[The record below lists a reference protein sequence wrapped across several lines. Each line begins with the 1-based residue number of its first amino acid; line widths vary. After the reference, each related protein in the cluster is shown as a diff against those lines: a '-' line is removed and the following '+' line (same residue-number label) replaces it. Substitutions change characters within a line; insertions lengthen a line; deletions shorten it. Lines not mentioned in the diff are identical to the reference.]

1 MTSNH
6 IIELSAYTSP
16 VVTEDKRNDWVN
28 YGEDNNYFQ
37 FLIDRYSNSA
47 THSAV
52 VNNISRLIYGKG
64 LSALDASK
72 KPNDYAQ
79 MLTLFTANDLRRV
92 IQDLYLLG
100 QGAFQV
106 HYDKGHKNVVKV
118 YHIPVQLLRPEKCDK
133 DGNIV
138 GYYYSD
144 NWEDPKKFVPKR
156 FDAFGEGKS
165 EIEILMIQPYSVG
178 AKYFSRVDYQGALEY
193 TVLEEKISEY
203 LINEVS
209 NGFSPTTI
217 VNFNNSIPS
226 DEQKDEIARSVISKL
241 TGSTGKK
248 IVVSFNEDE
257 AKKTTID
264 SVPLN
269 DAPEHYQYLSDEC
282 RSKIL
287 TGHCVTS
294 PLIFGIATT
303 TGFSANADEL
313 KNSVIL
319 FDNMVIQ
326 PKQKTIIEAIS
337 KVLTF
342 NGISLDLEF
351 IPLQPLDSSGELTDG
366 GSKRIIDGINSLSPL
381 VANKVLESMTA
392 NEIRALVGLVP
403 EKGGS
408 DLQPKETTLMSAEKS
423 ELEMYLDSIGED
435 IGEDWVLVDERDVDY
450 DLEDELD
457 LQLQPK
463 KTMLSKVLDFV
474 STGVARPNAKSNQDK
489 VIDGIQWKVRYQYTG
504 NPNPQRDF
512 CRVMMSTKKV
522 YRREDL
528 ESMNSKIVNKGFEHN
543 NEPYNVFLFKGG
555 PRCKHSFKRLTF
567 ASLEGQNVDVNSPK
581 ARQIGTRKAEIM
593 GYKITN
599 PYQVSVQPNN
609 LPRKGFHPNN
619 ENLPSDVK

>member
-6 IIELSAYTSP
+6 VIELSAYTSP
-16 VVTEDKRNDWVN
+16 IVTEDKRNEWVN

-106 HYDKGHKNVVKV
+106 HYDKGHKNVIKV
-118 YHIPVQLLRPEKCDK
+118 YHIPVQLLRPEKCDE

-178 AKYFSRVDYQGALEY
+178 TKYFSRVDYQGALEY
-193 TVLEEKISEY
+193 TVLEDKISEY
-203 LINEVS
+203 LINEVT

-217 VNFNNSIPS
+217 VNFNNGTPT
-226 DEQKDEIARSVISKL
+226 DPQKDEIARATINKL

-248 IVVSFNEDE
+248 VVVSFNEDE

-319 FDNMVIQ
+319 FDNMVIR
-326 PKQKTIIEAIS
+326 PKQEVILEALDSI
-337 KVLTF
+337 LAF
-342 NGISLDLEF
+342 NGVSLKLF
-351 IPLQPLDSSGELTDG
+351 FKTLQPLEFVD
-366 GSKRIIDGINSLSPL
+366 LSNAQSTEQ
-381 VANKVLESMTA
+381 V
-392 NEIRALVGLVP
+392 
-403 EKGGS
+403 
-408 DLQPKETTLMSAEKS
+408 KEETGVEMSAEDHI
-423 ELEMYLDSIGED
+423 EWIDGHEYVLIDSRE
-435 IGEDWVLVDERDVDY
+435 VDY

-457 LQLQPK
+457 AELESLNSPK
-463 KTMLSKVLDFV
+463 KTLL
-474 STGVARPNAKSNQDK
+474 
-489 VIDGIQWKVRYQYTG
+489 
-504 NPNPQRDF
+504 
-512 CRVMMSTKKV
+512 
-522 YRREDL
+522 
-528 ESMNSKIVNKGFEHN
+528 SKIVNLVSTGTARANIKSEQDGAVFKHRYRYAGGVSENTRDFCKGMIKANKIYRKEDIIAMGSQAV
-543 NEPYNVFLFKGG
+543 NEGWGPEGADTYSIWLYKGGGDCHHKWMRETYLKKSDANSPLARKYTPGEVRKAGEIAPLTDKDKSGKQVNDKRVYERPTDMPYNGFL
-555 PRCKHSFKRLTF
+555 PTNKRF
-567 ASLEGQNVDVNSPK
+567 N
-581 ARQIGTRKAEIM
+581 
-593 GYKITN
+593 
-599 PYQVSVQPNN
+599 
-609 LPRKGFHPNN
+609 
-619 ENLPSDVK
+619 

>member
-6 IIELSAYTSP
+6 VIELSAYTSP
-16 VVTEDKRNDWVN
+16 IVTEDKRNEWVN

-156 FDAFGEGKS
+156 FDAFGEGSS

-319 FDNMVIQ
+319 FDNMVIR
-326 PKQKTIIEAIS
+326 PKQEVILEALDSI
-337 KVLTF
+337 LAF
-342 NGISLDLEF
+342 NGVSLKLYFKTLQPLEF
-351 IPLQPLDSSGELTDG
+351 IDLSNAQSTDQ
-366 GSKRIIDGINSLSPL
+366 
-381 VANKVLESMTA
+381 VAE
-392 NEIRALVGLVP
+392 
-403 EKGGS
+403 
-408 DLQPKETTLMSAEKS
+408 ETGVEMSAE
-423 ELEMYLDSIGED
+423 EHIEWIDGHEYIRIDSRE
-435 IGEDWVLVDERDVDY
+435 VDY

-457 LQLQPK
+457 AELEALNSPK
-463 KTMLSKVLDFV
+463 KTLL
-474 STGVARPNAKSNQDK
+474 
-489 VIDGIQWKVRYQYTG
+489 
-504 NPNPQRDF
+504 
-512 CRVMMSTKKV
+512 
-522 YRREDL
+522 
-528 ESMNSKIVNKGFEHN
+528 SKIVNLVSTGTARPNIKSDQDGAIFKHRYRYVGGVSDNTRDFCAKMVQLNKIYRKEDIIAMGSQEVNKGWGPNGDATYSIWLYKGGGDCHHKWFRETYLKKSDAN
-543 NEPYNVFLFKGG
+543 SPIAQEISKTLTPAKVRKAGEIAPTNDKRVYQRPTDMPYNGFL
-555 PRCKHSFKRLTF
+555 PTNKRF
-567 ASLEGQNVDVNSPK
+567 N
-581 ARQIGTRKAEIM
+581 
-593 GYKITN
+593 
-599 PYQVSVQPNN
+599 
-609 LPRKGFHPNN
+609 
-619 ENLPSDVK
+619 

>member
-6 IIELSAYTSP
+6 VIELSAYTSP
-16 VVTEDKRNDWVN
+16 IVTEDKRNEWVN

-92 IQDLYLLG
+92 VQDLYLLG

-106 HYDKGHKNVVKV
+106 HYDKGHKNVIKV
-118 YHIPVQLLRPEKCDK
+118 YHIPVQLLRPEKCDA

-156 FDAFGEGKS
+156 FDAFGEGNS

-178 AKYFSRVDYQGALEY
+178 TKYFSRVDYQGALEY

-203 LINEVS
+203 LINEVV

-217 VNFNNSIPS
+217 VNFNNGLPT
-226 DEQKDEIARSVISKL
+226 DEQKDEIARKTISKL

-248 IVVSFNEDE
+248 VVVSFNEDE
-257 AKKTTID
+257 ARKTTID

-294 PLIFGIATT
+294 PLIFGIATN

-319 FDNMVIQ
+319 FDNMVIR
-326 PKQKTIIEAIS
+326 PKQEILLEALDSI
-337 KVLTF
+337 LAF
-342 NGISLDLEF
+342 NGISLKLF
-351 IPLQPLDSSGELTDG
+351 FKTLQPLEFVD
-366 GSKRIIDGINSLSPL
+366 LSNAQSTEQ
-381 VANKVLESMTA
+381 V
-392 NEIRALVGLVP
+392 
-403 EKGGS
+403 
-408 DLQPKETTLMSAEKS
+408 KEETGVEMSAEDHI
-423 ELEMYLDSIGED
+423 EWIDGHEYVLIDSRE
-435 IGEDWVLVDERDVDY
+435 VDY

-457 LQLQPK
+457 AELEALNSPK
-463 KTMLSKVLDFV
+463 KTLLSKIVNLV
-474 STGVARPNAKSNQDK
+474 STGTARANIKSEQDGAMFK
-489 VIDGIQWKVRYQYTG
+489 HRYRYSGEATDETR
-504 NPNPQRDF
+504 PF
-512 CRVMMSTKKV
+512 CKKMVEAKKV
-522 YRREDL
+522 YRKEDIIAMGSQ
-528 ESMNSKIVNKGFEHN
+528 EVNKGWGPNGDDVYSIWLYKGGGNCRHKWMRETYLKKSDAN
-543 NEPYNVFLFKGG
+543 SPRARKYTPGEVRKAGEIVPLTDKDKSGKQVNDKRVYQRPTDMPYNGFL
-555 PRCKHSFKRLTF
+555 PTNKRF
-567 ASLEGQNVDVNSPK
+567 N
-581 ARQIGTRKAEIM
+581 
-593 GYKITN
+593 
-599 PYQVSVQPNN
+599 
-609 LPRKGFHPNN
+609 
-619 ENLPSDVK
+619 

>member
-16 VVTEDKRNDWVN
+16 IVTEDKRNEWVN

-100 QGAFQV
+100 QGAFQI

-118 YHIPVQLLRPEKCDK
+118 YHIPVQLLRPEKCDE

-178 AKYFSRVDYQGALEY
+178 TKYFSRVDYQGALEY

-217 VNFNNSIPS
+217 VNFNNSIPT

-257 AKKTTID
+257 SKKTTVD
-264 SVPLN
+264 SIPLQ
-269 DAPEHYQYLSDEC
+269 DAADHYQYLSDEC

-319 FDNMVIQ
+319 FDNMVIR
-326 PKQKTIIEAIS
+326 PKQEILLEALDSI
-337 KVLTF
+337 LAF
-342 NGISLDLEF
+342 NGVALKLF
-351 IPLQPLDSSGELTDG
+351 FKTLQPLEFVD
-366 GSKRIIDGINSLSPL
+366 LSNAQSTEQ
-381 VANKVLESMTA
+381 V
-392 NEIRALVGLVP
+392 
-403 EKGGS
+403 
-408 DLQPKETTLMSAEKS
+408 KEETGVEMSAEKS
-423 ELEMYLDSIGED
+423 ELEMYLDEIGED
-435 IGEDWVLVDERDVDY
+435 IGEDWLLVDERDVDY

-463 KTMLSKVLDFV
+463 KTMLNKVLNFV
-474 STGVARPNAKSNQDK
+474 STGVARPNSKSFQDK

-504 NPNPQRDF
+504 NANPQRDF

-522 YRREDL
+522 YRKEDL
-528 ESMNSKIVNKGFEHN
+528 VSMNSQIVNPGFEHN
-543 NEPYNVFLFKGG
+543 NEPYNLFLFKGG

-581 ARQIGTRKAEIM
+581 ARKIGTRQAEIM

-619 ENLPSDVK
+619 TNLPSDVK

>member
-6 IIELSAYTSP
+6 VIELSAYTSP
-16 VVTEDKRNDWVN
+16 VVTEDKRNEWVN

-217 VNFNNSIPS
+217 VNFNNGTPT
-226 DEQKDEIARSVISKL
+226 DEQKDEIARATISKL

-248 IVVSFNEDE
+248 VVVSFNEDE

-319 FDNMVIQ
+319 FDNMVIR
-326 PKQKTIIEAIS
+326 PKQEVILEALDSI
-337 KVLTF
+337 LAF
-342 NGISLDLEF
+342 NGVSLKLYF
-351 IPLQPLDSSGELTDG
+351 KTLQPLEFVDLSNAQSTDQ
-366 GSKRIIDGINSLSPL
+366 
-381 VANKVLESMTA
+381 VAE
-392 NEIRALVGLVP
+392 
-403 EKGGS
+403 
-408 DLQPKETTLMSAEKS
+408 ETGVEMSAE
-423 ELEMYLDSIGED
+423 EHIEWIDGHEYIRIDSRE
-435 IGEDWVLVDERDVDY
+435 VDY

-457 LQLQPK
+457 AELEALNSPK
-463 KTMLSKVLDFV
+463 KTLL
-474 STGVARPNAKSNQDK
+474 
-489 VIDGIQWKVRYQYTG
+489 
-504 NPNPQRDF
+504 
-512 CRVMMSTKKV
+512 
-522 YRREDL
+522 
-528 ESMNSKIVNKGFEHN
+528 SKIVNLVSTGTARPNIKSDQDGAVFKHRYRYVGGVSDNTRDFCKKMVQLNKIYRKEDIILMGSQAV
-543 NEPYNVFLFKGG
+543 NEGWGPEGADTYSIWLYKGG
-555 PRCKHSFKRLTF
+555 GDCHHKWMRETYLKKSD
-567 ASLEGQNVDVNSPK
+567 ANSPK
-581 ARQIGTRKAEIM
+581 AQEISKTLTPAKVRKAGEIAPANDKRVYQRPTDM
-593 GYKITN
+593 PYNGFLPTN
-599 PYQVSVQPNN
+599 KRFN
-609 LPRKGFHPNN
+609 
-619 ENLPSDVK
+619 

>member
-6 IIELSAYTSP
+6 VIELSAYTSP

-79 MLTLFTANDLRRV
+79 MLTLFAANDLRRV

-319 FDNMVIQ
+319 FDNMVIR
-326 PKQKTIIEAIS
+326 PKQEVILEALDSI
-337 KVLTF
+337 LAF
-342 NGISLDLEF
+342 NGVSLKLYF
-351 IPLQPLDSSGELTDG
+351 KTLQPLEFVDLSNAQSTDQVAEET
-366 GSKRIIDGINSLSPL
+366 GI
-381 VANKVLESMTA
+381 E
-392 NEIRALVGLVP
+392 
-403 EKGGS
+403 
-408 DLQPKETTLMSAEKS
+408 MSAEDHI
-423 ELEMYLDSIGED
+423 EWIDGHEYIRIDSRE
-435 IGEDWVLVDERDVDY
+435 VDY

-457 LQLQPK
+457 AELEALNSPK
-463 KTMLSKVLDFV
+463 KTLL
-474 STGVARPNAKSNQDK
+474 
-489 VIDGIQWKVRYQYTG
+489 
-504 NPNPQRDF
+504 
-512 CRVMMSTKKV
+512 
-522 YRREDL
+522 
-528 ESMNSKIVNKGFEHN
+528 SKIVNLVSTGTARPNIKSDQDGAVFKHRYRYVGGVSDNTRDFCKKMVQLNKIYRKEDILLMGSQAVNEGWGPEGADTYSIWLYKGGGDCHHKWMRETYLRKSDAN
-543 NEPYNVFLFKGG
+543 SPLARKYTPAEVRKAGEIAPLTDKDKSGKQVNDKRVYQRPTDMPYNGFL
-555 PRCKHSFKRLTF
+555 PTNKRF
-567 ASLEGQNVDVNSPK
+567 N
-581 ARQIGTRKAEIM
+581 
-593 GYKITN
+593 
-599 PYQVSVQPNN
+599 
-609 LPRKGFHPNN
+609 
-619 ENLPSDVK
+619 

>member
-6 IIELSAYTSP
+6 VIELSAYTSP
-16 VVTEDKRNDWVN
+16 VVTEDKRNEWVN

-319 FDNMVIQ
+319 FDNMVIR
-326 PKQKTIIEAIS
+326 PKQEVILEALDSI
-337 KVLTF
+337 LAF
-342 NGISLDLEF
+342 NGVSLKLYF
-351 IPLQPLDSSGELTDG
+351 KTLQPLEFVDLSNAQSTDQ
-366 GSKRIIDGINSLSPL
+366 
-381 VANKVLESMTA
+381 VAE
-392 NEIRALVGLVP
+392 
-403 EKGGS
+403 
-408 DLQPKETTLMSAEKS
+408 ETGVEMSAEDHI
-423 ELEMYLDSIGED
+423 EWIDGHEYIRIDSRE
-435 IGEDWVLVDERDVDY
+435 VDY

-457 LQLQPK
+457 AELEALNSPK
-463 KTMLSKVLDFV
+463 KTLL
-474 STGVARPNAKSNQDK
+474 
-489 VIDGIQWKVRYQYTG
+489 
-504 NPNPQRDF
+504 
-512 CRVMMSTKKV
+512 
-522 YRREDL
+522 
-528 ESMNSKIVNKGFEHN
+528 SKIVNLVSTGTARPNIKSDQDGAVFKHRYRYVGGVSDNTRDFCKKMVQLNKIYRKEDIINMGSQAVNEGWGPEGADTYSIWLYKGGGDCHHKWMRETYLRKSDAN
-543 NEPYNVFLFKGG
+543 SPIAQEISKTLTPAKVRKAGEIAPTNDKRVYQRPTDMPYNGFL
-555 PRCKHSFKRLTF
+555 PTNKRF
-567 ASLEGQNVDVNSPK
+567 N
-581 ARQIGTRKAEIM
+581 
-593 GYKITN
+593 
-599 PYQVSVQPNN
+599 
-609 LPRKGFHPNN
+609 
-619 ENLPSDVK
+619 

>member
-6 IIELSAYTSP
+6 VIELSAYTSP
-16 VVTEDKRNDWVN
+16 VVTEDKRNEWVN

-217 VNFNNSIPS
+217 VNFNNGTPT
-226 DEQKDEIARSVISKL
+226 DEQKDEIARATISKL

-248 IVVSFNEDE
+248 VVVSFNEDE

-319 FDNMVIQ
+319 FDNMVIR
-326 PKQKTIIEAIS
+326 PKQEVILEALNSILS
-337 KVLTF
+337 F
-342 NGISLDLEF
+342 NGVSLKLYF
-351 IPLQPLDSSGELTDG
+351 KTLQPLEFVDLSNAQSTDQ
-366 GSKRIIDGINSLSPL
+366 
-381 VANKVLESMTA
+381 VAE
-392 NEIRALVGLVP
+392 
-403 EKGGS
+403 
-408 DLQPKETTLMSAEKS
+408 ETGVQMSAEDHI
-423 ELEMYLDSIGED
+423 EWIDGHEYIRIDSRE
-435 IGEDWVLVDERDVDY
+435 VDY

-457 LQLQPK
+457 AELEALNSPK
-463 KTMLSKVLDFV
+463 KTLLSKIINLV
-474 STGVARPNAKSNQDK
+474 STGTARANIKSGQDGAIFK
-489 VIDGIQWKVRYQYTG
+489 HRYRYVGGVSDNT
-504 NPNPQRDF
+504 RDF
-512 CRVMMSTKKV
+512 CKGMIKANKI
-522 YRREDL
+522 YRKEDIIAMGL
-528 ESMNSKIVNKGFEHN
+528 QAVNEGWGPEGADT
-543 NEPYNVFLFKGG
+543 YSIWLYKGG
-555 PRCKHSFKRLTF
+555 GDCHHKWVRETYLKKSD
-567 ASLEGQNVDVNSPK
+567 ANSPIAK
-581 ARQIGTRKAEIM
+581 TFTPAQTRKAGEIAP
-593 GYKITN
+593 TN
-599 PYQVSVQPNN
+599 DKLVYQRPTDMPYNGF
-609 LPRKGFHPNN
+609 LPTNKRFN
-619 ENLPSDVK
+619 

>member
-6 IIELSAYTSP
+6 VIELSAYTSP
-16 VVTEDKRNDWVN
+16 VVTEDKRNEWVN

-217 VNFNNSIPS
+217 VNFNNGTPT
-226 DEQKDEIARSVISKL
+226 DEQKDEIARATISKL

-248 IVVSFNEDE
+248 VVVSFNEDE

-319 FDNMVIQ
+319 FDNMVIR
-326 PKQKTIIEAIS
+326 PKQEVILEALDS
-337 KVLTF
+337 VLAF
-342 NGISLDLEF
+342 NGVSLKLYF
-351 IPLQPLDSSGELTDG
+351 KTLQPLEFVDLSNAQSTDQ
-366 GSKRIIDGINSLSPL
+366 
-381 VANKVLESMTA
+381 VAE
-392 NEIRALVGLVP
+392 
-403 EKGGS
+403 
-408 DLQPKETTLMSAEKS
+408 ETGVEMSAE
-423 ELEMYLDSIGED
+423 EHVEWIDGHEYIRIDSRE
-435 IGEDWVLVDERDVDY
+435 VDY

-457 LQLQPK
+457 AELEALNSPK
-463 KTMLSKVLDFV
+463 KTLL
-474 STGVARPNAKSNQDK
+474 
-489 VIDGIQWKVRYQYTG
+489 
-504 NPNPQRDF
+504 
-512 CRVMMSTKKV
+512 
-522 YRREDL
+522 
-528 ESMNSKIVNKGFEHN
+528 SKIVNLVSTGTARPNIKSDQDGAVFKHRYRYVGGVSDNTRDFCKKMVQLNKIYRKEDIIAMGSQEVNKGWGPN
-543 NEPYNVFLFKGG
+543 GDDTYSIWLYKGG
-555 PRCKHSFKRLTF
+555 GSCHHKWFRETYLRKSD
-567 ASLEGQNVDVNSPK
+567 ANSPK
-581 ARQIGTRKAEIM
+581 ARKYSPAEVRKAGEIVPLTDKDKSGKQVNDKRVYQRPTDM
-593 GYKITN
+593 PYNGFLPTN
-599 PYQVSVQPNN
+599 KRFN
-609 LPRKGFHPNN
+609 
-619 ENLPSDVK
+619 

>member
-6 IIELSAYTSP
+6 VIELSAYTSP
-16 VVTEDKRNDWVN
+16 IVTEDKRNEWVN

-106 HYDKGHKNVVKV
+106 HYDKGHKNVIKV
-118 YHIPVQLLRPEKCDK
+118 YHIPVQLLRPEKCDE

-178 AKYFSRVDYQGALEY
+178 TKYFSRVDYQGALEY

-217 VNFNNSIPS
+217 VNFNNSTPT

-257 AKKTTID
+257 NKKTTID

-319 FDNMVIQ
+319 FDNMVIR
-326 PKQKTIIEAIS
+326 PKQEVILEALDSI
-337 KVLTF
+337 LAF
-342 NGISLDLEF
+342 NGVSLKLF
-351 IPLQPLDSSGELTDG
+351 FKTLQPLEFVD
-366 GSKRIIDGINSLSPL
+366 LSNAQSTEQ
-381 VANKVLESMTA
+381 V
-392 NEIRALVGLVP
+392 
-403 EKGGS
+403 
-408 DLQPKETTLMSAEKS
+408 KEETGVEMSAEKS
-423 ELEMYLDSIGED
+423 ELEMYLDTIGED
-435 IGEDWVLVDERDVDY
+435 ISEDWILVDERDVDY

-463 KTMLSKVLDFV
+463 KTMLNKVLDFV
-474 STGVARPNAKSNQDK
+474 SSGVARPNANSKQDK
-489 VIDGIQWKVRYQYTG
+489 LIDGIQWKVRYQYTG
-504 NPNPQRDF
+504 NANPQRDF
-512 CRVMMSTKKV
+512 CTVMMSTKKV
-522 YRREDL
+522 YRKEDL
-528 ESMNSKIVNKGFEHN
+528 ESMNSKLVNPGFEHN
-543 NEPYNVFLFKGG
+543 NEKYNLFLFKGG

-567 ASLEGQNVDVNSPK
+567 ASLEGQNVDVNIQE

-619 ENLPSDVK
+619 TNLPSDVK

>member
-6 IIELSAYTSP
+6 VIELSAYTSP
-16 VVTEDKRNDWVN
+16 IVTEDKRNEWVN

-106 HYDKGHKNVVKV
+106 HYDKGHKNVIKV
-118 YHIPVQLLRPEKCDK
+118 YHIPVQLLRPEKCDA

-178 AKYFSRVDYQGALEY
+178 TKYFSRVDYQGALEY

-203 LINEVS
+203 LINEVV

-217 VNFNNSIPS
+217 VNFNNGLPT
-226 DEQKDEIARSVISKL
+226 DEQKDEIARKTISKL

-248 IVVSFNEDE
+248 VVVSFNEDE
-257 AKKTTID
+257 ARRTTID

-319 FDNMVIQ
+319 FDNMVIR
-326 PKQKTIIEAIS
+326 PKQEILLEALDSI
-337 KVLTF
+337 LAF
-342 NGISLDLEF
+342 NGVSLKLYF
-351 IPLQPLDSSGELTDG
+351 KTLQPLEFVD
-366 GSKRIIDGINSLSPL
+366 LSNAQSTEQ
-381 VANKVLESMTA
+381 V
-392 NEIRALVGLVP
+392 
-403 EKGGS
+403 
-408 DLQPKETTLMSAEKS
+408 KEETGVEMSAEKS
-423 ELEMYLDSIGED
+423 ELEMYLDTIGED
-435 IGEDWVLVDERDVDY
+435 ISEDWVLVDERDVDY

-463 KTMLSKVLDFV
+463 KTMLSKVLNFV
-474 STGVARPNAKSNQDK
+474 SSGVARPNANSKQDK
-489 VIDGIQWKVRYQYTG
+489 LIDGIQWKVRYQYTG
-504 NPNPQRDF
+504 NANPQRDF
-512 CRVMMSTKKV
+512 CTVMMNTKKV
-522 YRREDL
+522 YRKEDL
-528 ESMNSKIVNKGFEHN
+528 ESMNSKLVNPGFEHN
-543 NEPYNVFLFKGG
+543 NEPYNLFLFKGG

-609 LPRKGFHPNN
+609 LPLKGFHPNN
-619 ENLPSDVK
+619 TNLPSDVK

>member
-6 IIELSAYTSP
+6 IIELSAYTAP
-16 VVTEDKRNDWVN
+16 IVTEDKRNEWVN
-28 YGEDNNYFQ
+28 YGEDNNYYQ

-52 VNNISRLIYGKG
+52 VNNIGRLIYGKG
-64 LSALDASK
+64 LSALDAFK

-106 HYDKGHKNVVKV
+106 HYDKGHKKV
-118 YHIPVQLLRPEKCDK
+118 AKVFHIPAQLLRPEKCNE
-133 DGNIV
+133 DGDVV

-156 FDAFGEGKS
+156 FDAFGYGKS
-165 EIEILMIQPYSVG
+165 EVEILMIQPYSVG
-178 AKYFSRVDYQGALEY
+178 TKYFSRVDYQGALEY
-193 TVLEEKISEY
+193 CVLEEKISEY
-203 LINEVS
+203 LINEVT

-217 VNFNNSIPS
+217 VNFNNGTPT
-226 DEQKDEIARSVISKL
+226 DEQKSEIARATINKL

-326 PKQKTIIEAIS
+326 PKQEVVIEALNSI
-337 KVLTF
+337 LAF
-342 NGISLDLEF
+342 NGISLKLFFKTLQPLEF
-351 IPLQPLDSSGELTDG
+351 IDLSNAQTEEQVAQETGVEMSAVDYIEW
-366 GSKRIIDGINSLSPL
+366 IDGHEY
-381 VANKVLESMTA
+381 VLIDTME
-392 NEIRALVGLVP
+392 
-403 EKGGS
+403 
-408 DLQPKETTLMSAEKS
+408 
-423 ELEMYLDSIGED
+423 
-435 IGEDWVLVDERDVDY
+435 VDY

-457 LQLQPK
+457 AELEALNNPK
-463 KTMLSKVLDFV
+463 KTLLSKVLDFV
-474 STGVARPNAKSNQDK
+474 STGTARPNIKSGQDGQMFK
-489 VIDGIQWKVRYQYTG
+489 HRYRYVGGVSDNT
-504 NPNPQRDF
+504 RDF
-512 CRVMMSTKKV
+512 CKKMV
-522 YRREDL
+522 QANKIYRKEDIVA
-528 ESMNSKIVNKGFEHN
+528 MNSQIVNETRTRQDGSVGGFG
-543 NEPYNVFLFKGG
+543 PLGDTTYDIWLYKGG
-555 PRCKHSFKRLTF
+555 KSCHHKWVRETYLRKS
-567 ASLEGQNVDVNSPK
+567 DVNSPLAK
-581 ARQIGTRKAEIM
+581 QFTPAQTRKAGEIAPTNDKRVYQRPIDMPNQGAYM
-593 GYKITN
+593 G
-599 PYQVSVQPNN
+599 
-609 LPRKGFHPNN
+609 
-619 ENLPSDVK
+619 

>member
-6 IIELSAYTSP
+6 VIELSAYTSP

-79 MLTLFTANDLRRV
+79 MLTLFAANDLRRV

-156 FDAFGEGKS
+156 FDAFGEGSS

-217 VNFNNSIPS
+217 VNFNNSVPS

-319 FDNMVIQ
+319 FDNMVIR
-326 PKQKTIIEAIS
+326 PKQEVILEALDSI
-337 KVLTF
+337 LAF
-342 NGISLDLEF
+342 NGVSLKLYF
-351 IPLQPLDSSGELTDG
+351 KTLQPLEFVDLSNAQSTDQ
-366 GSKRIIDGINSLSPL
+366 
-381 VANKVLESMTA
+381 VAE
-392 NEIRALVGLVP
+392 
-403 EKGGS
+403 
-408 DLQPKETTLMSAEKS
+408 ETGVEMSAEDHI
-423 ELEMYLDSIGED
+423 EWIDGHEYIRIDSRE
-435 IGEDWVLVDERDVDY
+435 VDY

-457 LQLQPK
+457 AELEALNSPK
-463 KTMLSKVLDFV
+463 KTLL
-474 STGVARPNAKSNQDK
+474 
-489 VIDGIQWKVRYQYTG
+489 
-504 NPNPQRDF
+504 
-512 CRVMMSTKKV
+512 
-522 YRREDL
+522 
-528 ESMNSKIVNKGFEHN
+528 SKIVNLVSTGTARPNIKSDQDGAVFKHRYRYVGGVSDNTRDFCKKMVQLNKIYRKEDIIAMGSQAVNEGWGPEGADTYSIWLYKGGGDCHHKWMRETYLRKSDAN
-543 NEPYNVFLFKGG
+543 SPIAQEISKTLTPAKVRKAGEIAPTNDKRVYQRPTDMPYNGFL
-555 PRCKHSFKRLTF
+555 PTNKRF
-567 ASLEGQNVDVNSPK
+567 N
-581 ARQIGTRKAEIM
+581 
-593 GYKITN
+593 
-599 PYQVSVQPNN
+599 
-609 LPRKGFHPNN
+609 
-619 ENLPSDVK
+619 

>member
-6 IIELSAYTSP
+6 VIELSAYTSP
-16 VVTEDKRNDWVN
+16 IVTEDKRNEWVN

-106 HYDKGHKNVVKV
+106 HYDKGHKNVIKV
-118 YHIPVQLLRPEKCDK
+118 YHIPVQLLRPEKCDE

-178 AKYFSRVDYQGALEY
+178 TKYFSRVDYQGALEY

-217 VNFNNSIPS
+217 VNFNNSTPT

-257 AKKTTID
+257 NKKTTID

-319 FDNMVIQ
+319 FDNMVIR
-326 PKQKTIIEAIS
+326 PKQEVILEALGSI
-337 KVLTF
+337 LAF
-342 NGISLDLEF
+342 NGVSLKLYF
-351 IPLQPLDSSGELTDG
+351 KTLQPLEFVDLSNAQSTDQ
-366 GSKRIIDGINSLSPL
+366 
-381 VANKVLESMTA
+381 VAE
-392 NEIRALVGLVP
+392 
-403 EKGGS
+403 
-408 DLQPKETTLMSAEKS
+408 ETGVEMSAEKS
-423 ELEMYLDSIGED
+423 ELEMYLDEIGED
-435 IGEDWVLVDERDVDY
+435 IGEDWLLVDERDVDY

-522 YRREDL
+522 YRKEDL

-543 NEPYNVFLFKGG
+543 NEPYNLFLFKGG

>member
-6 IIELSAYTSP
+6 VIELSAYTSP
-16 VVTEDKRNDWVN
+16 IVTEDKRNEWVN

-79 MLTLFTANDLRRV
+79 MLTLFTANDMRRV

-106 HYDKGHKNVVKV
+106 HYDKGHKNVIKV

-217 VNFNNSIPS
+217 VNFNNSIPT
-226 DEQKDEIARSVISKL
+226 DEQKDEIARKTISKL

-257 AKKTTID
+257 NKKTTID

-303 TGFSANADEL
+303 TGFSSNADEL

-319 FDNMVIQ
+319 FDNMVIR
-326 PKQKTIIEAIS
+326 PKQEILLEALDSI
-337 KVLTF
+337 LAF
-342 NGISLDLEF
+342 NGISLKLF
-351 IPLQPLDSSGELTDG
+351 FKTLQPLEFVDLSNAQSTDQ
-366 GSKRIIDGINSLSPL
+366 
-381 VANKVLESMTA
+381 V
-392 NEIRALVGLVP
+392 
-403 EKGGS
+403 
-408 DLQPKETTLMSAEKS
+408 KEETGVEMSAEDHI
-423 ELEMYLDSIGED
+423 EWIDGHEYVLIDSRE
-435 IGEDWVLVDERDVDY
+435 VDY

-457 LQLQPK
+457 AELEALNSPK
-463 KTMLSKVLDFV
+463 KTLL
-474 STGVARPNAKSNQDK
+474 
-489 VIDGIQWKVRYQYTG
+489 
-504 NPNPQRDF
+504 
-512 CRVMMSTKKV
+512 
-522 YRREDL
+522 
-528 ESMNSKIVNKGFEHN
+528 SKIVNLVSTGTARANIKSEQDGAVFKHRYRYVGGVSENTRDFCKGMIKANKIYRKEDIIAMGSQAV
-543 NEPYNVFLFKGG
+543 NEGWGPEGADTYSIWLYKGGGDCHHKWMRETYLKKSDANSPLARKYTPGEVRKAGEIVPLTDKDKSGKQVNDKRVYQRPTDMPYNGFL
-555 PRCKHSFKRLTF
+555 PTNKRF
-567 ASLEGQNVDVNSPK
+567 N
-581 ARQIGTRKAEIM
+581 
-593 GYKITN
+593 
-599 PYQVSVQPNN
+599 
-609 LPRKGFHPNN
+609 
-619 ENLPSDVK
+619 

>member
-6 IIELSAYTSP
+6 VIELSAYTSP
-16 VVTEDKRNDWVN
+16 VVTEDKRNEWVN

-217 VNFNNSIPS
+217 VNFNNGTPT
-226 DEQKDEIARSVISKL
+226 DEQKDEIARATISKL

-248 IVVSFNEDE
+248 VVVSFNEDE

-319 FDNMVIQ
+319 FDNMVIR
-326 PKQKTIIEAIS
+326 PKQEVILEALDSI
-337 KVLTF
+337 LAF
-342 NGISLDLEF
+342 NGVSLKLYF
-351 IPLQPLDSSGELTDG
+351 KTLQPLEFVDLSNAQSTDQVAEET
-366 GSKRIIDGINSLSPL
+366 GI
-381 VANKVLESMTA
+381 E
-392 NEIRALVGLVP
+392 
-403 EKGGS
+403 
-408 DLQPKETTLMSAEKS
+408 MSAE
-423 ELEMYLDSIGED
+423 EHIEWIDGHEYIRIDSRE
-435 IGEDWVLVDERDVDY
+435 VDY

-457 LQLQPK
+457 AELEALNSPK
-463 KTMLSKVLDFV
+463 KTLL
-474 STGVARPNAKSNQDK
+474 
-489 VIDGIQWKVRYQYTG
+489 
-504 NPNPQRDF
+504 
-512 CRVMMSTKKV
+512 
-522 YRREDL
+522 
-528 ESMNSKIVNKGFEHN
+528 SKIVNLVSTGTARPNIKSGQDGAIFKHRYRYVGGVSDNTRDFCKKMVQLNKIYRKEDIINMGSQAVNEGWGPEGADTYSIWLYKGGGDCHHKWMRETYLRKSDAN
-543 NEPYNVFLFKGG
+543 SPLAQEISKTLTPAKVRKAGEIAPTNDKRVYQRPTDMPYNGFL
-555 PRCKHSFKRLTF
+555 PTNKRF
-567 ASLEGQNVDVNSPK
+567 N
-581 ARQIGTRKAEIM
+581 
-593 GYKITN
+593 
-599 PYQVSVQPNN
+599 
-609 LPRKGFHPNN
+609 
-619 ENLPSDVK
+619 

>member
-1 MTSNH
+1 MTNNH

-313 KNSVIL
+313 KNSVVL
-319 FDNMVIQ
+319 FDNMVIR
-326 PKQKTIIEAIS
+326 PKQEVILEALDSI
-337 KVLTF
+337 LAF
-342 NGISLDLEF
+342 NGVSLKLYF
-351 IPLQPLDSSGELTDG
+351 KTLQPLEFVDLSNAQSTDQVAEET
-366 GSKRIIDGINSLSPL
+366 GI
-381 VANKVLESMTA
+381 E
-392 NEIRALVGLVP
+392 
-403 EKGGS
+403 
-408 DLQPKETTLMSAEKS
+408 MSAE
-423 ELEMYLDSIGED
+423 EHIEWIDGHEYIRIDSRE
-435 IGEDWVLVDERDVDY
+435 VDY

-457 LQLQPK
+457 AELEALNSPK
-463 KTMLSKVLDFV
+463 KTLL
-474 STGVARPNAKSNQDK
+474 
-489 VIDGIQWKVRYQYTG
+489 
-504 NPNPQRDF
+504 
-512 CRVMMSTKKV
+512 
-522 YRREDL
+522 
-528 ESMNSKIVNKGFEHN
+528 SKIVNLVSTGTARPNIKSDQDGAVFKHRYRYVGGVSDNTRDFCKKMVQANKIYRKEDIIAMGSQEVNKGWGPN
-543 NEPYNVFLFKGG
+543 GDDTYSIWLYKGG
-555 PRCKHSFKRLTF
+555 GSCLHKWMRETYLRKSD
-567 ASLEGQNVDVNSPK
+567 ANSPK
-581 ARQIGTRKAEIM
+581 ARKYTPAEVRKAGEIAPLTDKDKSGKQVNDKRVYQRPTDM
-593 GYKITN
+593 PYNGFLPTN
-599 PYQVSVQPNN
+599 KRFN
-609 LPRKGFHPNN
+609 
-619 ENLPSDVK
+619 

>member
-6 IIELSAYTSP
+6 VIELSAYTSP
-16 VVTEDKRNDWVN
+16 VVTEDKRNEWVN

-106 HYDKGHKNVVKV
+106 HYDKGHKNVIKV

-156 FDAFGEGKS
+156 FDAFGEGSS

-248 IVVSFNEDE
+248 VVVSFNEDE
-257 AKKTTID
+257 NKKTTID

-319 FDNMVIQ
+319 FDNMVIR
-326 PKQKTIIEAIS
+326 PKQEVILEALDSI
-337 KVLTF
+337 LAF
-342 NGISLDLEF
+342 NGVSLKLYF
-351 IPLQPLDSSGELTDG
+351 KTLQPLEFVDLSNAQSTDQ
-366 GSKRIIDGINSLSPL
+366 
-381 VANKVLESMTA
+381 VAE
-392 NEIRALVGLVP
+392 
-403 EKGGS
+403 
-408 DLQPKETTLMSAEKS
+408 ETGVEMSAE
-423 ELEMYLDSIGED
+423 EHIEWIDGHEYIRIDSRE
-435 IGEDWVLVDERDVDY
+435 VDY

-457 LQLQPK
+457 AELEALNSPK
-463 KTMLSKVLDFV
+463 KTLL
-474 STGVARPNAKSNQDK
+474 
-489 VIDGIQWKVRYQYTG
+489 
-504 NPNPQRDF
+504 
-512 CRVMMSTKKV
+512 
-522 YRREDL
+522 
-528 ESMNSKIVNKGFEHN
+528 SKIVNLVSTGTARANIKSDQDGAIFKHRYRYVGGVSDNTRDFCKGMIKANKIYRKEDIISMGSQEVN
-543 NEPYNVFLFKGG
+543 KGWGPNGDATYSIWLYKGG
-555 PRCKHSFKRLTF
+555 GSCRHKWMRETYLRKSD
-567 ASLEGQNVDVNSPK
+567 ANSPK
-581 ARQIGTRKAEIM
+581 ARKYTPAEVRKAGEIAPLTDKDKSGKQVNDKRVYQRPTDM
-593 GYKITN
+593 PYNGFLPTN
-599 PYQVSVQPNN
+599 KRFN
-609 LPRKGFHPNN
+609 
-619 ENLPSDVK
+619 

>member
-6 IIELSAYTSP
+6 VIELSAYTSP

-106 HYDKGHKNVVKV
+106 HYDKGHKKVVKV

-156 FDAFGEGKS
+156 FDAFGEGSS

-217 VNFNNSIPS
+217 VNFNNGTPT
-226 DEQKDEIARSVISKL
+226 DGQKDEIARATISKL

-248 IVVSFNEDE
+248 VVVSFNEDE

-319 FDNMVIQ
+319 FDNMVIR
-326 PKQKTIIEAIS
+326 PKQEVILEALDSI
-337 KVLTF
+337 LAF
-342 NGISLDLEF
+342 NGVSLKLYF
-351 IPLQPLDSSGELTDG
+351 KTLQPLEFVDLSNAQSTDQ
-366 GSKRIIDGINSLSPL
+366 
-381 VANKVLESMTA
+381 VAE
-392 NEIRALVGLVP
+392 
-403 EKGGS
+403 
-408 DLQPKETTLMSAEKS
+408 ETGVEMSAVKS
-423 ELEMYLDSIGED
+423 ELEMYLDTIGED

-474 STGVARPNAKSNQDK
+474 STGVARPNAKSEQDK

-504 NPNPQRDF
+504 NAKPQRDF
-512 CRVMMSTKKV
+512 CSVMMNTKKV
-522 YRREDL
+522 YRKEDL
-528 ESMNSKIVNKGFEHN
+528 ISMNSQIVNPGFEHN

>member
-6 IIELSAYTSP
+6 VIELSAYTSP
-16 VVTEDKRNDWVN
+16 VVTEDKRNEWVN

-144 NWEDPKKFVPKR
+144 NWEDTKKFVPKR
-156 FDAFGEGKS
+156 FDAFGEGSS

-217 VNFNNSIPS
+217 VNFNNGTPT
-226 DEQKDEIARSVISKL
+226 DEQKDEIARATISKL

-248 IVVSFNEDE
+248 VVVSFNEDE

-319 FDNMVIQ
+319 FDNMVIR
-326 PKQKTIIEAIS
+326 PKQEVILEALDSI
-337 KVLTF
+337 LAF
-342 NGISLDLEF
+342 NGVSLKLYF
-351 IPLQPLDSSGELTDG
+351 KTLQPLEFVDLSNAQSTDQ
-366 GSKRIIDGINSLSPL
+366 
-381 VANKVLESMTA
+381 VAE
-392 NEIRALVGLVP
+392 
-403 EKGGS
+403 
-408 DLQPKETTLMSAEKS
+408 ETGVEMSAEKS
-423 ELEMYLDSIGED
+423 ELEMYLDTIGED

-522 YRREDL
+522 YRKEDL

-619 ENLPSDVK
+619 QNLPSDVK

>member
-6 IIELSAYTSP
+6 VIELSAYTSP
-16 VVTEDKRNDWVN
+16 IVTEDKRNEWVN
-28 YGEDNNYFQ
+28 YGEDNNYYQ

-106 HYDKGHKNVVKV
+106 HYDKGHKNVIKV
-118 YHIPVQLLRPEKCDK
+118 YHIPVQLLRPEKCDE

-178 AKYFSRVDYQGALEY
+178 TKYFSRVDYQGALEY

-203 LINEVS
+203 LINEVT

-217 VNFNNSIPS
+217 VNFNNGTPT
-226 DEQKDEIARSVISKL
+226 DEQKDEIARATISKL

-248 IVVSFNEDE
+248 VVVSFNEDE
-257 AKKTTID
+257 NKKTTID

-319 FDNMVIQ
+319 FDNMVIR
-326 PKQKTIIEAIS
+326 PKQDVLLEALEKI
-337 KVLTF
+337 LAF
-342 NGISLDLEF
+342 NGISLKLF
-351 IPLQPLDSSGELTDG
+351 FKTLQPLEFVD
-366 GSKRIIDGINSLSPL
+366 LSNAQSTEQ
-381 VANKVLESMTA
+381 V
-392 NEIRALVGLVP
+392 
-403 EKGGS
+403 
-408 DLQPKETTLMSAEKS
+408 KEETGVEMSAEDHI
-423 ELEMYLDSIGED
+423 EWIDGHEYVLIDSRE
-435 IGEDWVLVDERDVDY
+435 VDY

-457 LQLQPK
+457 AELEALNSPK
-463 KTMLSKVLDFV
+463 KTLL
-474 STGVARPNAKSNQDK
+474 
-489 VIDGIQWKVRYQYTG
+489 
-504 NPNPQRDF
+504 
-512 CRVMMSTKKV
+512 
-522 YRREDL
+522 
-528 ESMNSKIVNKGFEHN
+528 SKIVNLVSTGTARPNIKSEQDGAVFKHRYRYVGGVSDNTRDFCKKMVQLNKIYRKEDIINMGSQAVNEGWGPEGADTYSIWLYKGGGDCHHKWMRETYLKKSDAN
-543 NEPYNVFLFKGG
+543 SPLARKYTPGEVRKAGEIVPLTDKDKSGKQVNDKRVYQRPTDMPYNGFL
-555 PRCKHSFKRLTF
+555 PTNKRF
-567 ASLEGQNVDVNSPK
+567 N
-581 ARQIGTRKAEIM
+581 
-593 GYKITN
+593 
-599 PYQVSVQPNN
+599 
-609 LPRKGFHPNN
+609 
-619 ENLPSDVK
+619 

>member
-6 IIELSAYTSP
+6 VIELSAYTSP
-16 VVTEDKRNDWVN
+16 VVTEDKRNEWVN

-79 MLTLFTANDLRRV
+79 MLTLFTSNDLRRV

-100 QGAFQV
+100 QGAFQI

-217 VNFNNSIPS
+217 VNFNNGTPT
-226 DEQKDEIARSVISKL
+226 DEQKDELARATISKL

-248 IVVSFNEDE
+248 VVVSFNEDE

-319 FDNMVIQ
+319 FDNMVIR
-326 PKQKTIIEAIS
+326 PKQEVILEALDSI
-337 KVLTF
+337 LAF
-342 NGISLDLEF
+342 NGISLKLYF
-351 IPLQPLDSSGELTDG
+351 KTLQPLEFVDLSNAQSTEQVKEET
-366 GSKRIIDGINSLSPL
+366 GI
-381 VANKVLESMTA
+381 E
-392 NEIRALVGLVP
+392 
-403 EKGGS
+403 
-408 DLQPKETTLMSAEKS
+408 MSAEDHI
-423 ELEMYLDSIGED
+423 EWIDGHEYVLIDSRE
-435 IGEDWVLVDERDVDY
+435 VDY

-457 LQLQPK
+457 AELEALNSPK
-463 KTMLSKVLDFV
+463 KTLL
-474 STGVARPNAKSNQDK
+474 
-489 VIDGIQWKVRYQYTG
+489 
-504 NPNPQRDF
+504 
-512 CRVMMSTKKV
+512 
-522 YRREDL
+522 
-528 ESMNSKIVNKGFEHN
+528 SKIVNLVSTGTARANIKSGQDGAIFKHRYRYVGGVSDNTRDFCKGMIKANKIYRKEDIIAMGLQEVN
-543 NEPYNVFLFKGG
+543 KGWGPEGADTYSIWLYKGG
-555 PRCKHSFKRLTF
+555 GDCHHKWFRETYLKKSD
-567 ASLEGQNVDVNSPK
+567 ANSPLAK
-581 ARQIGTRKAEIM
+581 TFSPSQTRKAGEIAP
-593 GYKITN
+593 TN
-599 PYQVSVQPNN
+599 DKRVYQRPTDMPYNGF
-609 LPRKGFHPNN
+609 LPTNKRFN
-619 ENLPSDVK
+619 

>member
-6 IIELSAYTSP
+6 VIELSAYTSP
-16 VVTEDKRNDWVN
+16 IVTEDKRNEWVN

-118 YHIPVQLLRPEKCDK
+118 YHIPVQLLRPEKCDE

-178 AKYFSRVDYQGALEY
+178 TKYFSRVDYQGALEY

-203 LINEVS
+203 LINEVT

-217 VNFNNSIPS
+217 VNFNNGTPT
-226 DEQKDEIARSVISKL
+226 DEQKDEIARATINKL

-248 IVVSFNEDE
+248 VVVSFNEDE

-319 FDNMVIQ
+319 FDNMVIR
-326 PKQKTIIEAIS
+326 PKQEILLEALDSI
-337 KVLTF
+337 LAF
-342 NGISLDLEF
+342 NGVSLKLF
-351 IPLQPLDSSGELTDG
+351 FKTLQPLEFVD
-366 GSKRIIDGINSLSPL
+366 LSNAQSTEQ
-381 VANKVLESMTA
+381 V
-392 NEIRALVGLVP
+392 
-403 EKGGS
+403 
-408 DLQPKETTLMSAEKS
+408 KEETGVEMSAEKS
-423 ELEMYLDSIGED
+423 ELEILLDEFGEVLDDNYVLIDEREVDHDNED
-435 IGEDWVLVDERDVDY
+435 ILNNHLQE
-450 DLEDELD
+450 LESN
-457 LQLQPK
+457 
-463 KTMLSKVLDFV
+463 LSTTKLSLIDKILNFV
-474 STGVARPNAKSNQDK
+474 SSGVARPTAISAQDK
-489 VIDGIQWKVRYQYTG
+489 IVKGAMFKVRYKYTG

-512 CRVMMSTKKV
+512 CRVMMNSKKV
-522 YRREDL
+522 YRKEDIDR
-528 ESMNSKIVNKGFEHN
+528 MSKSVVNKGFGEFGADTYDIFRFH
-543 NEPYNVFLFKGG
+543 GG
-555 PRCKHSFKRLTF
+555 PRCHHKWSRQTF
-567 ASLEGQNVDVNSPK
+567 MLNDKDTFE
-581 ARQIGTRKAEIM
+581 QIGTRAAEIR
-593 GYKITN
+593 GYKVTN
-599 PYQVSVQPNN
+599 PYEVSVYPNN
-609 LPRKGFHPNN
+609 LPLKGFSPSNT
-619 ENLPSDVK
+619 NLPSDVK

>member
-6 IIELSAYTSP
+6 VIELSAYTSP
-16 VVTEDKRNDWVN
+16 IVTEDKRNEWVN

-144 NWEDPKKFVPKR
+144 NWEDPKKFAPKR

-178 AKYFSRVDYQGALEY
+178 TKYFSRVDYQGALEY

-203 LINEVS
+203 LINEVT

-217 VNFNNSIPS
+217 VNFNNGTPT
-226 DEQKDEIARSVISKL
+226 DEQKDEIARATINKL

-248 IVVSFNEDE
+248 VVVSFNEDE

-319 FDNMVIQ
+319 FDNMVIR
-326 PKQKTIIEAIS
+326 PKQEVILEALDSILAFNNVSLKLFFKT
-337 KVLTF
+337 
-342 NGISLDLEF
+342 
-351 IPLQPLDSSGELTDG
+351 LQPLEFVD
-366 GSKRIIDGINSLSPL
+366 LSNAQSTEQ
-381 VANKVLESMTA
+381 V
-392 NEIRALVGLVP
+392 
-403 EKGGS
+403 
-408 DLQPKETTLMSAEKS
+408 KEETGVEMSAEDHI
-423 ELEMYLDSIGED
+423 EWIDGHEYIRIDSRE
-435 IGEDWVLVDERDVDY
+435 VDY

-457 LQLQPK
+457 AELEALNSPK
-463 KTMLSKVLDFV
+463 KTLL
-474 STGVARPNAKSNQDK
+474 
-489 VIDGIQWKVRYQYTG
+489 
-504 NPNPQRDF
+504 
-512 CRVMMSTKKV
+512 
-522 YRREDL
+522 
-528 ESMNSKIVNKGFEHN
+528 SKIVNLVSTGTARANIKSEQDGAVFKHRYRYVGGVSDNTRDFCKGMIKANKIYRKEDIFAMGEQAV
-543 NEPYNVFLFKGG
+543 NEGWGPEGADTYSIWLYKGG
-555 PRCKHSFKRLTF
+555 GDCHHKWVRETYLKKSD
-567 ASLEGQNVDVNSPK
+567 ANSPLAK
-581 ARQIGTRKAEIM
+581 TFTPAQTRKAGEIAP
-593 GYKITN
+593 TN
-599 PYQVSVQPNN
+599 DKRVYQRPTDMPNQGF
-609 LPRKGFHPNN
+609 LPTNKRFN
-619 ENLPSDVK
+619 

>member
-1 MTSNH
+1 MTNNH

-16 VVTEDKRNDWVN
+16 VVTEDKRNEWVN
-28 YGEDNNYFQ
+28 YGEDNNYYQ

-106 HYDKGHKNVVKV
+106 HYDKGHKKVVKV

-165 EIEILMIQPYSVG
+165 EVEILMIQPYSVG
-178 AKYFSRVDYQGALEY
+178 TKYFSRVDYQGALEY

-203 LINEVS
+203 LINEVT

-217 VNFNNSIPS
+217 VNFNNGTPT
-226 DEQKDEIARSVISKL
+226 DEQKDEIARATISKL

-248 IVVSFNEDE
+248 VVVSFNEDE

-319 FDNMVIQ
+319 FDNMVIR
-326 PKQKTIIEAIS
+326 PKQEVILEALDSI
-337 KVLTF
+337 LAF
-342 NGISLDLEF
+342 NGVSLKLYF
-351 IPLQPLDSSGELTDG
+351 KTLQPLEFVDLSNAQSTDQ
-366 GSKRIIDGINSLSPL
+366 
-381 VANKVLESMTA
+381 VAE
-392 NEIRALVGLVP
+392 
-403 EKGGS
+403 
-408 DLQPKETTLMSAEKS
+408 ETGVEMSAEDHI
-423 ELEMYLDSIGED
+423 EWIDGHEYIRIDSRE
-435 IGEDWVLVDERDVDY
+435 VDY

-457 LQLQPK
+457 AELEALNSPK
-463 KTMLSKVLDFV
+463 KTLL
-474 STGVARPNAKSNQDK
+474 
-489 VIDGIQWKVRYQYTG
+489 
-504 NPNPQRDF
+504 
-512 CRVMMSTKKV
+512 
-522 YRREDL
+522 
-528 ESMNSKIVNKGFEHN
+528 SKIVNLVSTGTARPNIKSEQDGAIFKHRYRYVGGVSDNTRDFCKKMVQLNKIYRKEDILLMGSQAVNEGWGPEGADTYSIWLYKGGGDCHHKWMRETYLKKSDAN
-543 NEPYNVFLFKGG
+543 SPLARKYTPAEVRKAGEIAPTNDKRVYQRPTDMPYNGFL
-555 PRCKHSFKRLTF
+555 PTNKRF
-567 ASLEGQNVDVNSPK
+567 N
-581 ARQIGTRKAEIM
+581 
-593 GYKITN
+593 
-599 PYQVSVQPNN
+599 
-609 LPRKGFHPNN
+609 
-619 ENLPSDVK
+619 

>member
-6 IIELSAYTSP
+6 VIELSAYTSP
-16 VVTEDKRNDWVN
+16 IVTEDKRNEWVN

-156 FDAFGEGKS
+156 FDAFGEGSS

-217 VNFNNSIPS
+217 VNFNNGTPT
-226 DEQKDEIARSVISKL
+226 DEQKDEIARATISKL

-248 IVVSFNEDE
+248 VVVSFNEDE

-319 FDNMVIQ
+319 FDNMVIR
-326 PKQKTIIEAIS
+326 PKQEVILEALNSI
-337 KVLTF
+337 LAF
-342 NGISLDLEF
+342 NGVSLKLYF
-351 IPLQPLDSSGELTDG
+351 KTLQPLEFVDLSNAQSTDQ
-366 GSKRIIDGINSLSPL
+366 
-381 VANKVLESMTA
+381 VAE
-392 NEIRALVGLVP
+392 
-403 EKGGS
+403 
-408 DLQPKETTLMSAEKS
+408 ETGVEMSAE
-423 ELEMYLDSIGED
+423 EHIEWIDGHEYIRIDSRE
-435 IGEDWVLVDERDVDY
+435 VDY

-457 LQLQPK
+457 AELEALNSPK
-463 KTMLSKVLDFV
+463 KTLLSKIINLV
-474 STGVARPNAKSNQDK
+474 STGTARPNIKSDQDGAVFK
-489 VIDGIQWKVRYQYTG
+489 HRYRYVGGVSDNT
-504 NPNPQRDF
+504 RDF
-512 CRVMMSTKKV
+512 CKKMV
-522 YRREDL
+522 QLNKIYRKEDIINMGSQ
-528 ESMNSKIVNKGFEHN
+528 EVNKGWGPN
-543 NEPYNVFLFKGG
+543 GDATYSIWLYKGG
-555 PRCKHSFKRLTF
+555 GDCHHKWMRETYLKKSD
-567 ASLEGQNVDVNSPK
+567 ANSPK
-581 ARQIGTRKAEIM
+581 ARKYTPGEVRKAGEIAPLTDKDKSGKQVNDKRVYQRPTDM
-593 GYKITN
+593 PYNGFLPTN
-599 PYQVSVQPNN
+599 KRFN
-609 LPRKGFHPNN
+609 
-619 ENLPSDVK
+619 

>member
-6 IIELSAYTSP
+6 VIELSAYTSP
-16 VVTEDKRNDWVN
+16 IVTEDKRNEWVN

-106 HYDKGHKNVVKV
+106 HYDKGHKNIIKV

-178 AKYFSRVDYQGALEY
+178 TKYFSRVDYQGALEY

-203 LINEVS
+203 LINEVT

-217 VNFNNSIPS
+217 VNFNNGTPT
-226 DEQKDEIARSVISKL
+226 DEQKDEIARATISKL

-248 IVVSFNEDE
+248 VVVSFNEDE

-319 FDNMVIQ
+319 FDNMVIR
-326 PKQKTIIEAIS
+326 PKQEILLEALDSI
-337 KVLTF
+337 LAF
-342 NGISLDLEF
+342 NGISLKLF
-351 IPLQPLDSSGELTDG
+351 FKTLQPLEFVD
-366 GSKRIIDGINSLSPL
+366 LSN
-381 VANKVLESMTA
+381 AQSTEQ
-392 NEIRALVGLVP
+392 I
-403 EKGGS
+403 
-408 DLQPKETTLMSAEKS
+408 KEETGVEMSAEDHI
-423 ELEMYLDSIGED
+423 EWIDGHEYVLIDSRE
-435 IGEDWVLVDERDVDY
+435 VDY

-457 LQLQPK
+457 TELEALNSPK
-463 KTMLSKVLDFV
+463 KTLL
-474 STGVARPNAKSNQDK
+474 
-489 VIDGIQWKVRYQYTG
+489 
-504 NPNPQRDF
+504 
-512 CRVMMSTKKV
+512 
-522 YRREDL
+522 
-528 ESMNSKIVNKGFEHN
+528 SKIVNLVSTGTARANIKSDQDGAVFKHRYRYVGGVSENTRDFCKGMIKANKIYRKEDILLMGSQAV
-543 NEPYNVFLFKGG
+543 NEGWGPEGADTYSIWLYKGGGDCHHKWMRETYLKKSDANSPLARKYTPGEVRKAGEIVPLTDKDKSGKQVNDKRVYQRPTDMPYNGFL
-555 PRCKHSFKRLTF
+555 PTNKRF
-567 ASLEGQNVDVNSPK
+567 N
-581 ARQIGTRKAEIM
+581 
-593 GYKITN
+593 
-599 PYQVSVQPNN
+599 
-609 LPRKGFHPNN
+609 
-619 ENLPSDVK
+619 

>member
-6 IIELSAYTSP
+6 VIELSAYTSP
-16 VVTEDKRNDWVN
+16 VVTEDKRNEWVN

-156 FDAFGEGKS
+156 FDAFGEGSS

-319 FDNMVIQ
+319 FDNMVIR
-326 PKQKTIIEAIS
+326 PKQEVILEALDSI
-337 KVLTF
+337 LAF
-342 NGISLDLEF
+342 NGVSLKLYF
-351 IPLQPLDSSGELTDG
+351 KTLQPLEFVDLSNAQSTDQ
-366 GSKRIIDGINSLSPL
+366 
-381 VANKVLESMTA
+381 VAE
-392 NEIRALVGLVP
+392 
-403 EKGGS
+403 
-408 DLQPKETTLMSAEKS
+408 ETGVEMSAE
-423 ELEMYLDSIGED
+423 EHIEWIDGHEYIRIDSRE
-435 IGEDWVLVDERDVDY
+435 VDY
-450 DLEDELD
+450 ELEDELD
-457 LQLQPK
+457 AELEALNSPK
-463 KTMLSKVLDFV
+463 KTLL
-474 STGVARPNAKSNQDK
+474 
-489 VIDGIQWKVRYQYTG
+489 
-504 NPNPQRDF
+504 
-512 CRVMMSTKKV
+512 
-522 YRREDL
+522 
-528 ESMNSKIVNKGFEHN
+528 SKIVNLVSTGTARPNIKSDQDGAVFKHRYRYVGGVSDNTRDFCKKMVQLNKIYRKEDIIAMGSQEVNKGWGPN
-543 NEPYNVFLFKGG
+543 GDATYSIWLYKGG
-555 PRCKHSFKRLTF
+555 GSCRHKWMRETYLRKSD
-567 ASLEGQNVDVNSPK
+567 ANSPK
-581 ARQIGTRKAEIM
+581 ARKYTPAEVRKAGEIAPLTDKDKSGKQVNDKRVYQRPTDM
-593 GYKITN
+593 PYNGFLPTN
-599 PYQVSVQPNN
+599 KRFN
-609 LPRKGFHPNN
+609 
-619 ENLPSDVK
+619 

>member
-6 IIELSAYTSP
+6 VIELSAYTSP
-16 VVTEDKRNDWVN
+16 VVTEDKRNEWVN

-79 MLTLFTANDLRRV
+79 MLTLFTSNDLRRV

-217 VNFNNSIPS
+217 VNFNNGTPT
-226 DEQKDEIARSVISKL
+226 DEQKDEIARATISKL

-248 IVVSFNEDE
+248 VVVSFNEDE

-319 FDNMVIQ
+319 FDNMVIR
-326 PKQKTIIEAIS
+326 PKQEVILEALDSI
-337 KVLTF
+337 LAF
-342 NGISLDLEF
+342 NGVSLKLYF
-351 IPLQPLDSSGELTDG
+351 KTLQPLEFVDLSNAQSTDQ
-366 GSKRIIDGINSLSPL
+366 
-381 VANKVLESMTA
+381 VAE
-392 NEIRALVGLVP
+392 
-403 EKGGS
+403 
-408 DLQPKETTLMSAEKS
+408 ETGVEMSAEDHI
-423 ELEMYLDSIGED
+423 EWIDGHEYVRIDSRE
-435 IGEDWVLVDERDVDY
+435 VDY

-457 LQLQPK
+457 AELEALNSPK
-463 KTMLSKVLDFV
+463 KTLL
-474 STGVARPNAKSNQDK
+474 
-489 VIDGIQWKVRYQYTG
+489 
-504 NPNPQRDF
+504 
-512 CRVMMSTKKV
+512 
-522 YRREDL
+522 
-528 ESMNSKIVNKGFEHN
+528 SKIVNLVSTGTARPNIKSDQDGA
-543 NEPYNVFLFKGG
+543 LFKHRYRYEGEVNTKSRPFCKKMKEANKIYRKEDIIAMGSQAVNEGWGPEGADTYSIWLYKGG
-555 PRCKHSFKRLTF
+555 GSCTHKWMRETYLRKSD
-567 ASLEGQNVDVNSPK
+567 ANSPLAK
-581 ARQIGTRKAEIM
+581 TFTPAQTRKAGEIAPANDKRVYQRPTDM
-593 GYKITN
+593 PYNGFLPTN
-599 PYQVSVQPNN
+599 KRFN
-609 LPRKGFHPNN
+609 
-619 ENLPSDVK
+619 

>member
-1 MTSNH
+1 MTNNH
-6 IIELSAYTSP
+6 VIELSAYTSP
-16 VVTEDKRNDWVN
+16 IVTEDKRNEWVN
-28 YGEDNNYFQ
+28 YGEDNNYYQ

-106 HYDKGHKNVVKV
+106 HYDKGHKNVIKV
-118 YHIPVQLLRPEKCDK
+118 YHIPVQLLRPEKCDE

-178 AKYFSRVDYQGALEY
+178 TKYFSRVDYQGALEY

-203 LINEVS
+203 LINEVT

-217 VNFNNSIPS
+217 VNFNNGTPT
-226 DEQKDEIARSVISKL
+226 DEQKDEIARATISKL

-248 IVVSFNEDE
+248 VVVSFNEDE
-257 AKKTTID
+257 NKKTTID

-319 FDNMVIQ
+319 FDNMVIR
-326 PKQKTIIEAIS
+326 PKQDVLLEALEKI
-337 KVLTF
+337 LAF
-342 NGISLDLEF
+342 NGVSLKLF
-351 IPLQPLDSSGELTDG
+351 FKTLQPLEFVD
-366 GSKRIIDGINSLSPL
+366 LSNAQSTEQ
-381 VANKVLESMTA
+381 V
-392 NEIRALVGLVP
+392 
-403 EKGGS
+403 
-408 DLQPKETTLMSAEKS
+408 KEETGVEMSAEDHI
-423 ELEMYLDSIGED
+423 EWIDGHEYVLIDSRE
-435 IGEDWVLVDERDVDY
+435 VDY

-457 LQLQPK
+457 AELEALNSPK
-463 KTMLSKVLDFV
+463 KTLL
-474 STGVARPNAKSNQDK
+474 
-489 VIDGIQWKVRYQYTG
+489 
-504 NPNPQRDF
+504 
-512 CRVMMSTKKV
+512 
-522 YRREDL
+522 
-528 ESMNSKIVNKGFEHN
+528 SKIVNLVSTGTARPNIKSEQDGAVFKHRYRYVGGVSDNTRDFCKKMVQLNKIYRKEDIINMGSQAVNEGWGPEGADTYSIWLYKGGGDCHHKWMRETYLKKSDAN
-543 NEPYNVFLFKGG
+543 SPLARKYTPGEVRKAGEIVPLTDKDKSGKQVNDKRVYQRPTDMPYNGFL
-555 PRCKHSFKRLTF
+555 PTNKRF
-567 ASLEGQNVDVNSPK
+567 N
-581 ARQIGTRKAEIM
+581 
-593 GYKITN
+593 
-599 PYQVSVQPNN
+599 
-609 LPRKGFHPNN
+609 
-619 ENLPSDVK
+619 

>member
-6 IIELSAYTSP
+6 VIELSAYTSP
-16 VVTEDKRNDWVN
+16 IVTEDKRNEWVN

-106 HYDKGHKNVVKV
+106 HYDKRHKNVVKV

-217 VNFNNSIPS
+217 VNFNNGTPT
-226 DEQKDEIARSVISKL
+226 DEQKDEIARATISKL

-248 IVVSFNEDE
+248 VVVSFNEDE

-319 FDNMVIQ
+319 FDNMVIR
-326 PKQKTIIEAIS
+326 PKQEVILEALDSI
-337 KVLTF
+337 LAF
-342 NGISLDLEF
+342 NGVSLKLYF
-351 IPLQPLDSSGELTDG
+351 KTLQPLEFVDLSNAQSTDQVAEET
-366 GSKRIIDGINSLSPL
+366 GI
-381 VANKVLESMTA
+381 E
-392 NEIRALVGLVP
+392 
-403 EKGGS
+403 
-408 DLQPKETTLMSAEKS
+408 MSAE
-423 ELEMYLDSIGED
+423 EHIEWIDGHEYIRIDSRE
-435 IGEDWVLVDERDVDY
+435 VDY

-457 LQLQPK
+457 AELEALNSPK
-463 KTMLSKVLDFV
+463 KTLL
-474 STGVARPNAKSNQDK
+474 
-489 VIDGIQWKVRYQYTG
+489 
-504 NPNPQRDF
+504 
-512 CRVMMSTKKV
+512 
-522 YRREDL
+522 
-528 ESMNSKIVNKGFEHN
+528 SKIVNLVSTGTARPNIKSGQDGAIFKHRYRYVGGVSDNTRDFCKKMVQLNKIYRKEDIINMGSQAVNEGWGPEGADTYSIWLYKGGGDCHHKWMRETYLRKSDAN
-543 NEPYNVFLFKGG
+543 SPLAQEISKTLTPAKVRKAGEIAPTNDKRVYQRPTDMPYNGFL
-555 PRCKHSFKRLTF
+555 PTNKRF
-567 ASLEGQNVDVNSPK
+567 N
-581 ARQIGTRKAEIM
+581 
-593 GYKITN
+593 
-599 PYQVSVQPNN
+599 
-609 LPRKGFHPNN
+609 
-619 ENLPSDVK
+619 